1 MRLHVITLG
10 CPKNR
15 VDTENILGGLKAGL
29 QGLELVDSLHESDV
43 VLINTCSFIQEAVSE
58 SIETILEAASQKTEN
73 QQIIVTGCL
82 VERYGIQ
89 TLKTEMPEVDLFVG
103 FDAHKRLPELLGS
116 RPWQQGAFRLLSTPP
131 WRAYLKISEGCSNK
145 CTYCLI
151 PKIRGNQMCR
161 EPASI
166 IKEAEE
172 LISCGVKE
180 ITLIAQDLTAYKHE
194 NVDLVRL
201 LTELASLNGEVWF
214 RLLYLYPSRIDHK
227 LLETVSRHK
236 NICPYFDIPVQHA
249 SSRILKRMGRQY
261 SKQELQETIA
271 MIREKV
277 PGSYIRTSVIV
288 GFPGETEQDF
298 FELKSFIKEAGFD
311 HLGCF
316 LYSDEDEAP
325 SSRLGD
331 KVDPVTAKKRHAEIM
346 EMQQHISRQKM
357 RKLVGSTVDVLIEGL
372 SDETDLLLQGRTQ
385 FQAPEIDGVVYIN
398 EGLAEPGRVTRV
410 QITDS
415 HVYDLVGKVV

>member
-29 QGLELVDSLHESDV
+29 PGLELVDSLHESDV

-82 VERYGIQ
+82 VERYGLQ

-151 PKIRGNQMCR
+151 PKIRGRQMCR

-288 GFPGETEQDF
+288 GFPGETERDF

-316 LYSDEDEAP
+316 VYSDEDEAP